1 MGKTFGPTME
11 ILVCPSLS
19 HTHRHRH
26 TLVSVSSLL
35 MLSGCYSSSVWC
47 ALFNSVCSNPF
58 FFFLNKIII
67 PDLTPVHH
75 FLFSSAFSSSTHTA
89 RLPLGFSTCW
99 VLSEK
104 RVRFG
109 RINTVPPKGQ
119 RVLRTVS
126 STQRPSCVPK
136 IVTRRRSSI
145 PKQIIRY
152 KKADTIFNAFLGLV
166 CRVKECHHPKLL
178 PGD

>member
-1 MGKTFGPTME
+1 MLCLTLFVL
-11 ILVCPSLS
+11 IL
-19 HTHRHRH
+19 
-26 TLVSVSSLL
+26 
-35 MLSGCYSSSVWC
+35 
-47 ALFNSVCSNPF
+47 F
-58 FFFLNKIII
+58 FFFLNKVLI
-67 PDLTPVHH
+67 PALTPVHH
-75 FLFSSAFSSSTHTA
+75 FLFSSTFSFSAHTA

-126 STQRPSCVPK
+126 STQRRSCVPI

-152 KKADTIFNAFLGLV
+152 KKADAIFNAFLGLV
-166 CRVKECHHPKLL
+166 CRAKECHSSKLL
-178 PGD
+178 PRD